1 MILVFAFGFAIPSMA
16 VDSTCAKVEYS
27 GNSKE
32 YSTFSLAW
40 NSAVDAAKTGNSV
53 VFTIYKDW
61 DSDDK
66 GSFGTGSAYSAGAL
80 YCNYKGDITIDLNGC
95 AINRNLYTPQGNG
108 SVIYT
113 NSKLTIIDSNHD
125 NASSYGD
132 IKGGIIT
139 GGSNTS
145 SGGGICVSDSA
156 TLNLKG
162 ITILNCV
169 STDEGGAI
177 AVDSESATVNIE
189 DVAFYNN
196 RTYDSSTECYG
207 GAIYND
213 GGTLNIKNSLF
224 EGNYS
229 EDDGGA
235 IYDDGGKISVK
246 DTKFYSNSSNE
257 EGGAIFLNDTEN
269 ASIDR
274 CAFVQNTAN
283 ENGGAVYVD
292 SVGSSAFFN
301 DCKMHYNDA
310 KEDGGAVYI
319 NCDKVFINSGEYTKN
334 TAGKNGGGIYVD
346 SMNDVNAYGKM
357 IVSDNTVGGKQND
370 LCLQNGTFSEAYIYC
385 GGFTEGASV
394 WLCSTDNGSHLAITG
409 IDKYQFNNYI
419 HFDEGYGLDRIEE
432 HKISDNG
439 IRAEGSAL
447 GNGNIILIC
456 VLAAIVVIAA
466 VAMIIYSKKKK
477 KGVSANAD

>member
-1 MILVFAFGFAIPSMA
+1 MA
-16 VDSTCAKVEYS
+16 VSTIDAVVEYG
-27 GNSKE
+27 GNVKE
-32 YSTFSLAW
+32 YTTFSSAW
-40 NSAVDAAKTGNSV
+40 NAATNAAKYGNNV
-53 VFTIYKDW
+53 VFKLCKDW
-61 DSDDK
+61 NSS
-66 GSFGTGSAYSAGAL
+66 GII
-80 YCNYKGDITIDLNGC
+80 YCNFDGDITIDLNGH
-95 AINRNLYTPQGNG
+95 AINRNISAPKNG
-108 SVIYT
+108 GEVICAES
-113 NSKLTIIDSNHD
+113 NLTIIDSNHD

-139 GGSNTS
+139 GGANTS
-145 SGGGICVSDSA
+145 AGGAICVHDSA
-156 TLNLKG
+156 TVNIKG

-177 AVDSESATVNIE
+177 AIDSENATVNIE

-196 RTYDSSTECYG
+196 RTYDASTECYG

-235 IYDDGGKISVK
+235 IYDDGGKLNIK
-246 DTKFYSNSSNE
+246 DTTFYFNSSNE
-257 EGGAIFLNDTEN
+257 EGGALFLNDTKTD
-269 ASIDR
+269 SIDR
-274 CAFVQNTAN
+274 CTFKQNTAN
-283 ENGGAVYVD
+283 EDGGAVYVE
-292 SVGSSAFFN
+292 SVENNAFFN
-301 DCKMHYNDA
+301 ECKMHYNDA
-310 KEDGGAVYI
+310 KENGGAVYI
-319 NCDKVFINSGEYTKN
+319 NCDKVFLNSGEYTKN
-334 TAGKNGGGIYVD
+334 TAGENGGGIYVD
-346 SMNDVNAYGKM
+346 SMNDVNAYGKL
-357 IVSDNTVGGKQND
+357 IVSDNTVNGKQND

-385 GGFTEGASV
+385 GGFTDGASV
-394 WLCSTDNGSHLAITG
+394 WLCSTDNNSRLAITG

-432 HKISDNG
+432 HKISDKD

-456 VLAAIVVIAA
+456 VLSAIVVIAA

-477 KGVSANAD
+477 KGVSANADKEN